1 MKKRHAVIIAAA
13 LIAASTFTSCT
24 RIQELLNKEKQ
35 EVVQEE
41 VVITTPVGVTPV
53 ETGSITEYHKFG
65 GTVTAKDSVAIL
77 PDASGKLVNLLVEEG
92 DKVKKDQVIAEVD
105 PSRAGQK
112 YKLSPV
118 KSTLEGTVTSVPVA
132 YGATVSPASPVA
144 VVQTLD
150 NLEISFSVIEKY
162 VTLVDEGKKAIV
174 TFDAFPGEEFA
185 ATITFVSPT
194 LDTNTRSRA
203 VKAKLDT
210 PDERVIA
217 GMYARLS
224 VITTEKSDVIVI
236 PYSAVSVTNSG
247 TYVYILDGDKAK
259 KVDVEIGIRQGKEA
273 EILSGLNAGDQLVT
287 RGQTLLTDGAAVRVI
302 NY

>member
-1 MKKRHAVIIAAA
+1 MKKRNAVIIAAA
-13 LIAASTFTSCT
+13 LIACSTFTSCT
-24 RIQELLNKEKQ
+24 RIQTLLNKEKQ

-41 VVITTPVGVTPV
+41 VVISTPVGISTV
-53 ETGSITEYHKFG
+53 EKGSITEFHKFG
-65 GTVTAKDSVAIL
+65 GTVTARDSVTIL
-77 PDASGKLVNLLVEEG
+77 PDAAGKLVNLLVQEG
-92 DKVKKDQVIAEVD
+92 DKVSKDQIIAEID
-105 PSRAGQK
+105 PSRAGQN
-112 YKLSPV
+112 YRLSPV

-132 YGATVSPASPVA
+132 YGATVGQGTPIA

-150 NLEISFSVIEKY
+150 DLEISFSVIEKY
-162 VTLVDEGKKAIV
+162 VTLVDEGKKSIV

-194 LDTNTRSRA
+194 LDTATRSRSI
-203 VKAKLDT
+203 KAKLDN

-247 TYVYILDGDKAK
+247 SYVFVLDGDKAR
-259 KVDVEIGIRQGKEA
+259 KVDVEIGIRQGNEA
-273 EILSGLNAGDQLVT
+273 EILSGLQAGDQLVT
-287 RGQTLLTDGAAVRVI
+287 RGQTLLTDGASVRVI